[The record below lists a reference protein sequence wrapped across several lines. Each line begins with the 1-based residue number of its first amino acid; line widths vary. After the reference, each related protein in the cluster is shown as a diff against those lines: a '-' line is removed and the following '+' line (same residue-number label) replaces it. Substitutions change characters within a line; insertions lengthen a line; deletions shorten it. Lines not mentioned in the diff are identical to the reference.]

1 MKLFNI
7 LLSCLLLLFVS
18 FSALALENENLLLG
32 NPSNARDNT
41 SNPNNYLMVKDQY
54 SLSYNK
60 KLNTPNWVSWHLDYN
75 DIGDTERSKS
85 FTTDKTLPE
94 GWYRVTSNDYKG
106 TNYNRGHMC
115 PSADRTA
122 SRIDNKATFV
132 MTNVIPQTPE
142 NNQGPWAKLENYS
155 RDLVRE
161 GKELYIISGQ
171 HMSIGHLKTTGNQKI
186 YVPSNGWNSDQRMS
200 VDHLKTTGTQ
210 KINVPLNVWK
220 IIIVLDDDE
229 GLDDLYRIDNEGLD
243 DLYRI
248 TEDTRVIAVVMPNTR
263 TIRHKDWDEFL
274 VSVDYIE
281 ELTGDNYLSKIP
293 DEIEKEIEKKSTF
306 F

>member
-1 MKLFNI
+1 MRLFNI
-7 LLSCLLLLFVS
+7 LLSCLLLLSVS
-18 FSALALENENLLLG
+18 FSVLALENENLLLG
-32 NPSNARDNT
+32 NPSNARDHT

-60 KLNTPNWVSWHLDYN
+60 KFNTPNWVSWHLDYN
-75 DIGDTERSKS
+75 DLGDTKRSKS

-161 GKELYIISGQ
+161 GKELYIIS
-171 HMSIGHLKTTGNQKI
+171 
-186 YVPSNGWNSDQRMS
+186 DQRMS

-229 GLDDLYRIDNEGLD
+229 GLDDLYK
-243 DLYRI
+243 I
-248 TEDTRVIAVVMPNTR
+248 TEYTRVIAVVMPNTR

-281 ELTGDNYLSKIP
+281 ELTGDDYLSNIP
-293 DEIEKEIEKKSTF
+293 DEIEKEIEKESTF